1 MAITKN
7 IAKIIS
13 PKNSQ
18 KNYGLS
24 LDNSKKYN
32 AVFQYITKISYLRVP
47 LKFFGIVNEKVVLP
61 CSCDFG
67 V

>member
-18 KNYGLS
+18 KNYGVS
-24 LDNSKKYN
+24 LDYSKKYT
-32 AVFQYITKISYLRVP
+32 AVFQ
-47 LKFFGIVNEKVVLP
+47 
-61 CSCDFG
+61 
-67 V
+67 

>member
-7 IAKIIS
+7 IAELIS

-24 LDNSKKYN
+24 LDNCKKYT
-32 AVFQYITKISYLRVP
+32 AVFQ
-47 LKFFGIVNEKVVLP
+47 
-61 CSCDFG
+61 
-67 V
+67 